1 MSSQRT
7 AKGSQRQRHVP
18 QRSCI
23 ACRRN
28 DAKRGLL
35 RIVRNAEGRVLL
47 DLTGKQHGRGA
58 YLCHDPHCW
67 EQALKRS
74 TIERALRVEQISA
87 DDRAALAA
95 FARSL
100 APAHDEVSGEADAK

>member
-1 MSSQRT
+1 MSTQRT
-7 AKGSQRQRHVP
+7 ARGSQRKRHVP

-23 ACRRN
+23 ACRHN

-47 DLTGKQHGRGA
+47 DPTGKQNGRGA
-58 YLCHDPHCW
+58 YLCHNPRCW
-67 EQALKRS
+67 DQALKRS
-74 TIERALRVEQISA
+74 MLERALRVEHIST

-100 APAHDEVSGEADAK
+100 DPAQDEGSGAADA

>member
-1 MSSQRT
+1 MSTRHP

-47 DLTGKQHGRGA
+47 DSTGKQNGRGA
-58 YLCHDPHCW
+58 YLCRDPQCW
-67 EQALKRS
+67 ELALKRNAL
-74 TIERALRVEQISA
+74 ERALRVEQISA

-100 APAHDEVSGEADAK
+100 ASEAEEVSDEATAN